1 MNAGFPDPI
10 RDVTPEDLNL
20 WMPNEKS
27 PPSSFDVDVAK
38 KVLVEA
44 GRQFCYLV
52 KEENKALSL
61 SPFFS
66 RQTYCVEKSC

>member
-1 MNAGFPDPI
+1 
-10 RDVTPEDLNL
+10 
-20 WMPNEKS
+20 MPNSKFPPKS
-27 PPSSFDVDVAK
+27 LDVDVAK

-61 SPFFS
+61 SPYS
-66 RQTYCVEKSC
+66 QGN

>member
-1 MNAGFPDPI
+1 
-10 RDVTPEDLNL
+10 
-20 WMPNEKS
+20 MPNEKS
-27 PPSSFDVDVAK
+27 PPSSLDVDVAK

-61 SPFFS
+61 SPFFQGNLLYVITIKAKYKYYS
-66 RQTYCVEKSC
+66 IY